1 MENASIPWRL
11 APQNTAVVINIL
23 SSPVKVLSVKE
34 DRNIYLNGNCFLVR
48 VPCISDFIFQFV
60 HTLSTPLK
68 LKGGRCGRD
77 CMVAGFTT
85 TCAISAYNQVVRSN
99 TSMARCTRYNIMW
112 YSLSLPC
119 DRLDVFSTNKP
130 DRHHINEML
139 LKVALSTK
147 QSKPFNIK

>member
-1 MENASIPWRL
+1 
-11 APQNTAVVINIL
+11 VINIL

-77 CMVAGFTT
+77 CMVVGFTT

-99 TSMARCTRYNIMW
+99 TVHGEV
-112 YSLSLPC
+112 YSIQHYVIQFVL
-119 DRLDVFSTNKP
+119 
-130 DRHHINEML
+130 
-139 LKVALSTK
+139 ALR
-147 QSKPFNIK
+147 QVGRFLYQ